1 MALMK
6 LLRFLSL
13 LLVVVV
19 MSQQV
24 RAQLRIIQK
33 PIVFD
38 DTRRQLTLDYIRLRY
53 GIDTNS
59 VAIVPQMVVV
69 HWTAIDSFE
78 ESYKTMR
85 DATLPGSRA
94 NIGAKSPLNV
104 SAHYLVDRDGT
115 IYQLLPDTVFARHVI
130 GLNYHAIG
138 IENVGSP
145 KCPLTP
151 QQLKANE
158 KLIRHLA
165 SKYPIRW
172 MIGHYEYKKFAGSP
186 LWLEKD
192 PEYLT
197 EKDDPGT
204 DFMARLRK
212 LLKDL
217 KLKNR

>member
-1 MALMK
+1 LW
-6 LLRFLSL
+6 L
-13 LLVVVV
+13 LLFGVICK
-19 MSQQV
+19 QQV
-24 RAQLRIIQK
+24 NAQLRIVQK

-38 DTRRQLTLDYIRLRY
+38 DTRRQLTLDYIKSRY

-59 VAIVPQMVVV
+59 VAITPRMVVV

-94 NIGAKSPLNV
+94 DVGAKSPLNV

-138 IENVGSP
+138 IENVGSRRH
-145 KCPLTP
+145 PLTP

-158 KLIRHLA
+158 KLIRHLV
-165 SKYPIRW
+165 SKYPIQW
-172 MIGHYEYKKFAGSP
+172 MIGHYEYKNFIGST
-186 LWLEKD
+186 LWMEKD

-197 EKDDPGT
+197 EKDDPGA
-204 DFMARLRK
+204 DFMAKLRK
-212 LLKDL
+212 LLKNL
-217 KLKNR
+217 KLKSR